1 MELLQIKNQVIK
13 IEKEHQ
19 EVPYCEG
26 KQNPNEGDARFLRI
40 PSTHFN
46 LLYGLCPSPHD
57 HGICDK
63 FLQLFYDIL

>member
-26 KQNPNEGDARFLRI
+26 KQNPNEGDAGFLRI
-40 PSTHFN
+40 LSTSIN
-46 LLYGLCPSPHD
+46 LLYRLCPSSND
-57 HGICDK
+57 HGIHH
-63 FLQLFYDIL
+63 